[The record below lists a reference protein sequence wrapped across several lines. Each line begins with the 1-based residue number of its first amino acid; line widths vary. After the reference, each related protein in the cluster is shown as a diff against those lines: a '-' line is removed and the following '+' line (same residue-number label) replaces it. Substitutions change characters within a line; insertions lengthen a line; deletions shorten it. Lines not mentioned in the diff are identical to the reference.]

1 MKIGIGNDHAAV
13 DMKNEISEYLKEN
26 VIIGKPIPAGT
37 GMRKYRDV
45 KLSTELEM
53 NDEITLD
60 DDLVF
65 SEEVDDVQ

>member
-1 MKIGIGNDHAAV
+1 MKE
-13 DMKNEISEYLKEN
+13 KQ
-26 VIIGKPIPAGT
+26 IIICNPIPAGT